1 MFFHFV
7 KKGDSLYDLS
17 KKYNISIEKISN
29 DNSLINDQNL
39 VINQCLLID
48 DNRKSATR
56 QSATIN
62 AYCYEGSNINNVRS
76 FLNNLTFL
84 SIFSYQVKEDGTL
97 NEIDDQRFIDEAK
110 KYNVKPIMVI
120 TNSKEKGGFSPS
132 LARKIISNEEVINRL
147 LNNILNVIK
156 SKGYYGLNID
166 FEYVYEKD
174 KELFINFVKKVAN
187 FFENYYLS
195 ISLAPKTSSSQQGL
209 LYEAHDYEQLS
220 KYVNH
225 VIIMTYEWGYT
236 YGPSLP
242 VAPFNKV
249 KEVLEYA
256 LTVIDNNKILFG
268 LPNYGYDFK
277 IPYLEN
283 QKAKSITNP
292 QAIPLA
298 FNNQVQIEHNNVTK
312 TPSFKYKEANQMH
325 EVQFDDPYSIE
336 YKLSLIDDLNI
347 AGTSIWTA
355 SSKCNYIPL
364 LINHLYDVEK
374 L

>member
-7 KKGDSLYDLS
+7 KKGDSLYELS

-29 DNSLINDQNL
+29 DNSLISDSNL
-39 VINQCLLID
+39 VVNQCLLID
-48 DNRKSATR
+48 DKKNSYSKQTAVF
-56 QSATIN
+56 N
-62 AYCYEGSNINNVRS
+62 AYCYEGSNIDNVRS
-76 FLNNLTFL
+76 FLDNLTFL

-97 NEIDDQRFIDEAK
+97 NKIDDQRFIDEAK
-110 KYNVKPIMVI
+110 KYNVKPVMVI

-132 LARKIISNEEVINRL
+132 LARKIISNNEVTNNL
-147 LNNILNVIK
+147 FNNILSIIK

-174 KELFINFVKKVAN
+174 KDLFINFIKKAAD
-187 FFENYYLS
+187 FFEDYYLS
-195 ISLAPKTSSSQQGL
+195 ISLAPKTSSSQKGL
-209 LYEAHDYEQLS
+209 LYEAHDYEKLS

-225 VIIMTYEWGYT
+225 VILITYEWGYT

-249 KEVLEYA
+249 QDVLEYA
-256 LTVIDNNKILFG
+256 TSVIDKNKIIMG

-277 IPYLEN
+277 IPYIEN

-292 QAIPLA
+292 KAIPLA
-298 FNNQVQIEHNNVTK
+298 FNNHAQIVHDNVTK
-312 TPSFKYKEANQMH
+312 TPSFKYKENNQLH

-336 YKLSLIDDLNI
+336 NKLSLIDDLDI
-347 AGTSIWTA
+347 AGASIWTA

-364 LINHLYDVEK
+364 LINQLYNVEK

>member
-7 KKGDSLYDLS
+7 KKGDSLYELS

-29 DNSLINDQNL
+29 DNSLISDSNL
-39 VINQCLLID
+39 VVNQCLLID
-48 DNRKSATR
+48 DKKNSYSKQTAVF
-56 QSATIN
+56 N
-62 AYCYEGSNINNVRS
+62 AYCYEGSNIDNVRS
-76 FLNNLTFL
+76 FLDNLTFL

-97 NEIDDQRFIDEAK
+97 NKIDDQRFIDEAK
-110 KYNVKPIMVI
+110 KYNVKPVMVI

-132 LARKIISNEEVINRL
+132 LARKIISNNEVTNNL
-147 LNNILNVIK
+147 FNNILSIIK

-174 KELFINFVKKVAN
+174 KDLFINFIKKAAD
-187 FFENYYLS
+187 FFEDYYLS
-195 ISLAPKTSSSQQGL
+195 ISLAPKTSSSQKGL
-209 LYEAHDYEQLS
+209 LYEAHDYEKLS

-225 VIIMTYEWGYT
+225 VILMTYEWGYT

-249 KEVLEYA
+249 QDVLEYA
-256 LTVIDNNKILFG
+256 TSVIDKYKIIMG

-277 IPYLEN
+277 IPYIEN

-292 QAIPLA
+292 KAIPLA
-298 FNNQVQIEHNNVTK
+298 FNNHAQIVHDNVTK
-312 TPSFKYKEANQMH
+312 TPSFKYKENDQLH

-336 YKLSLIDDLNI
+336 NKLSLIDDLDI
-347 AGTSIWTA
+347 AGASIWTA

-364 LINHLYDVEK
+364 LINQLYNVEK

>member
-7 KKGDSLYDLS
+7 KKGDSLYELS

-29 DNSLINDQNL
+29 DNSLISDSNL
-39 VINQCLLID
+39 VVNQCLLID
-48 DNRKSATR
+48 DKKNSYSKQTAVF
-56 QSATIN
+56 N
-62 AYCYEGSNINNVRS
+62 AYCYEGSNIDNVRS
-76 FLNNLTFL
+76 FLDNLTFL

-97 NEIDDQRFIDEAK
+97 NKIDDQRFIDEAK
-110 KYNVKPIMVI
+110 KYNVKPVMVI

-132 LARKIISNEEVINRL
+132 LARKIISSNEVTNNL
-147 LNNILNVIK
+147 FNNILSIIK

-174 KELFINFVKKVAN
+174 KDLFINFIKKAAD
-187 FFENYYLS
+187 FFEDYYLS
-195 ISLAPKTSSSQQGL
+195 ISLAPKTSSSQKGL
-209 LYEAHDYEQLS
+209 LYEAHDYEKLS

-225 VIIMTYEWGYT
+225 VILMTYEWGYT

-249 KEVLEYA
+249 QDVLEYA
-256 LTVIDNNKILFG
+256 TSVIDKNKIIMG

-277 IPYLEN
+277 IPYIEN

-292 QAIPLA
+292 KAIPLA
-298 FNNQVQIEHNNVTK
+298 FNNHAQIVHDNVTK
-312 TPSFKYKEANQMH
+312 TPSFKYKENNQLH

-336 YKLSLIDDLNI
+336 NKLSLIDDLDI
-347 AGTSIWTA
+347 AGASIWTA

-364 LINHLYDVEK
+364 LINQLYNVEK

>member
-7 KKGDSLYDLS
+7 KKGDSLYELS

-29 DNSLINDQNL
+29 DNSLISDSNL
-39 VINQCLLID
+39 VVNQCLLID
-48 DNRKSATR
+48 DGKNSYSKQTAVF
-56 QSATIN
+56 N
-62 AYCYEGSNINNVRS
+62 AYCYEGSNIDNVRS
-76 FLNNLTFL
+76 FLDNLTFL

-97 NEIDDQRFIDEAK
+97 NKIDDQRFIDEAK
-110 KYNVKPIMVI
+110 KYNVKPVMVI

-132 LARKIISNEEVINRL
+132 LARKIISNNEVTNNL
-147 LNNILNVIK
+147 FNNILSIIK

-174 KELFINFVKKVAN
+174 KDLFINFIKKAAD
-187 FFENYYLS
+187 FFEDYYLS
-195 ISLAPKTSSSQQGL
+195 ISLAPKTSSSQKGL
-209 LYEAHDYEQLS
+209 LYEAHDYEKLS

-225 VIIMTYEWGYT
+225 VILMTYEWGYT

-249 KEVLEYA
+249 QDVLEYA
-256 LTVIDNNKILFG
+256 TSVIDKNKIIMG

-277 IPYLEN
+277 IPYIEN

-292 QAIPLA
+292 KAIPLA
-298 FNNQVQIEHNNVTK
+298 FNNHAQIVHDNVTK
-312 TPSFKYKEANQMH
+312 TPSFKYKENNQLH

-336 YKLSLIDDLNI
+336 NKLSLIDDLDI
-347 AGTSIWTA
+347 AGASIWTA

-364 LINHLYDVEK
+364 LINQLYNVEK

>member
-7 KKGDSLYDLS
+7 KKGDSLYELS

-29 DNSLINDQNL
+29 DNSLISDSNL
-39 VINQCLLID
+39 VVNQCLLID
-48 DNRKSATR
+48 DKKNSYSKQTAVF
-56 QSATIN
+56 N
-62 AYCYEGSNINNVRS
+62 AYCYEGSNIDNVRS
-76 FLNNLTFL
+76 FLDNLTFL

-97 NEIDDQRFIDEAK
+97 NKIDDQRFIDEAK
-110 KYNVKPIMVI
+110 KYNVKPVMVI

-132 LARKIISNEEVINRL
+132 LARKIISSNEVTNNL
-147 LNNILNVIK
+147 FNNILSIIK

-166 FEYVYEKD
+166 YEYVYEKD
-174 KELFINFVKKVAN
+174 KDLFINFIKKAAD
-187 FFENYYLS
+187 FFEDYYLS
-195 ISLAPKTSSSQQGL
+195 ISLAPKTSSSQKGL
-209 LYEAHDYEQLS
+209 LYEAHDYEKLS

-225 VIIMTYEWGYT
+225 VILMTYEWGYT

-249 KEVLEYA
+249 QDVLEYA
-256 LTVIDNNKILFG
+256 TSVIDKNKIIMG

-277 IPYLEN
+277 IPYIEN

-292 QAIPLA
+292 KAIPLA
-298 FNNQVQIEHNNVTK
+298 FNNHAQIVHDNVTK
-312 TPSFKYKEANQMH
+312 TPSFKYKENNQLH

-336 YKLSLIDDLNI
+336 NKLSLIDDLDI
-347 AGTSIWTA
+347 AGASIWTA

-364 LINHLYDVEK
+364 LINQLYNVEK

>member
-7 KKGDSLYDLS
+7 KKGDSLYELS

-29 DNSLINDQNL
+29 DNSLISDSNL
-39 VINQCLLID
+39 VVNQCLLID
-48 DNRKSATR
+48 DEKNSYSKQTAVF
-56 QSATIN
+56 N
-62 AYCYEGSNINNVRS
+62 AYCYEGSNIDNVRS
-76 FLNNLTFL
+76 FLDNLTFL

-97 NEIDDQRFIDEAK
+97 NKIDDQRFIDEAK
-110 KYNVKPIMVI
+110 KYNVKPVMVI

-132 LARKIISNEEVINRL
+132 LARKIISNNEVTNNL
-147 LNNILNVIK
+147 FNNILSIIK

-174 KELFINFVKKVAN
+174 KDLFINFIKKAAD
-187 FFENYYLS
+187 FFEDYYLS
-195 ISLAPKTSSSQQGL
+195 ISLAPKTSSSQKGL
-209 LYEAHDYEQLS
+209 LYEAHDYEKLS

-225 VIIMTYEWGYT
+225 VILMTYEWGYT

-249 KEVLEYA
+249 QDVLEYA
-256 LTVIDNNKILFG
+256 TSVIDKNKIIMG

-277 IPYLEN
+277 IPYIEN

-292 QAIPLA
+292 KAIPLA
-298 FNNQVQIEHNNVTK
+298 FNNHAQIVHDNVTK
-312 TPSFKYKEANQMH
+312 TPSFKYKENNQLH

-336 YKLSLIDDLNI
+336 NKLSLIDDLDI
-347 AGTSIWTA
+347 AGASIWTA

-364 LINHLYDVEK
+364 LINHLYNVEK